1 MCVIAYGRKANFK
14 TEWFQ
19 QCCEHNPD
27 GFFVARVNTGDYI
40 RTLKYEEALAFFEA
54 SRKYDHVVLHAR
66 IKSVGPINADNIHG
80 WQDSGLQFCHNGTL
94 SLNVQKGMTDSET
107 IFRNVIAPLYRANRY
122 RMTKQLKLA
131 IEILVGNSKFLI
143 IDKSGKV
150 HTFGNFIE
158 EGECLFSNM
167 YWKPRTYSA
176 KATNAYQSSF
186 YDDDYYFMNY
196 GHPYYGST
204 KATKTP
210 TTTAVNF
217 TPPASKQT
225 LLYPGDIM
233 PPWLVL
239 RTLLTH
245 FGKSGITSQML
256 TTVLPTVSWLHTN
269 NGASRPSYQV
279 LRNLLSTTK
288 LEKARVD
295 EILTTVSMAAKD
307 RSAYG
312 VHQLR
317 RWMKDYALVVLS
329 AIKPYVEDKLYSH
342 LRQVLGNMLRH
353 ADGTIPVAVLDN
365 IEEEFLNANIPYWT
379 EDREVEDQNGVLF
392 DPTPM
397 TELESRGIYLSD
409 IFYVLF
415 NLHIAISQFETQWSL
430 PSLNK
435 DVNGVPQNKP
445 RVFASFIDK
454 LCRDSAFTSLIDT
467 SLPPWV
473 AIAMLIFQ
481 IPSHASRVYCSII
494 KAYPTNTT
502 VVPLTAPLN
511 GILHGLTFEEV
522 DTALFPSAQPYIPKK
537 AAPAGNTTPKKE
549 QK

>member
-40 RTLKYEEALAFFEA
+40 RTLEYEEALAFFEA

-94 SLNVQKGMTDSET
+94 SLNVQEGMTDSET
-107 IFRNVIAPLYRANRY
+107 LFRNVIAPLYRANRC
-122 RMTKQLKLA
+122 RMTKRLKLA

-143 IDKSGKV
+143 IDKAGKV

-167 YWKPRTYSA
+167 YWKSRLYSTKST
-176 KATNAYQSSF
+176 KAFQSAF
-186 YDDDYYFMNY
+186 FDDDYYMMTY

-204 KATKTP
+204 KATKKP
-210 TTTAVNF
+210 TTTVSVKS
-217 TPPASKQT
+217 PPPSTSK
-225 LLYPGDIM
+225 LPILYPGDIM

-256 TTVLPTVSWLHTN
+256 STVLPSVSWLHTG
-269 NGASRPSYQV
+269 NGVSRPSYQV
-279 LRNLLSTTK
+279 LRNLLSTK
-288 LEKARVD
+288 LEKTRVD
-295 EILTTVSMAAKD
+295 EILATVSLAAKT

-312 VHQLR
+312 VHKLR

-329 AIKPYVEDKLYSH
+329 ALKPYVEDKLYSH

-365 IEEEFLNANIPYWT
+365 IEEEFLNASIPYWT
-379 EDREVEDQNGVLF
+379 DDHEVDGQNGVLF
-392 DPTPM
+392 DPTPI

-409 IFYVLF
+409 IFYILF
-415 NLHIAISQFETQWSL
+415 NLHTAISQCETQWSL

-435 DVNGVPQNKP
+435 DDNGVPLDKP
-445 RVFASFIDK
+445 SVFATFLDR
-454 LCRDSAFTSLIDT
+454 LCRDTAFSSLIDT

-473 AIAMLIFQ
+473 AIAMMIFQ
-481 IPSHASRVYCSII
+481 IPSHSSKVYCSII
-494 KAYPTNTT
+494 KAYPTDT
-502 VVPLTAPLN
+502 VVIPLTAPSN
-511 GILHGLTFEEV
+511 QSFHGLTFEEV
-522 DTALFPSAQPYIPKK
+522 DTALVPSWNI
-537 AAPAGNTTPKKE
+537 TSKKE
-549 QK
+549 RTNK